1 MKNVHRIKAFK
12 GLKRFAN
19 IVSTYNGVFYLSDDV
34 YGKYTDRA
42 ALWNPSVRKIIAIPG
57 PNVTFASHGPYIH
70 SLGFG
75 FDSTTDDFKLVSV
88 VYLQDSDF
96 NFYEIPPLVEIY
108 SLRSRC
114 WRMVHNDM
122 RYAILECSTSAFLNG
137 ACNWVAPKRQKGA
150 VGGDVIVSFALG
162 EEVFGEMEVPDLF
175 ELRACYNK
183 RYRALCAK
191 PWGLQMVLSSTKYE
205 IEKFD
210 GGSSLWKAIEDNFPK
225 CMKEAEKADL
235 KERALSAIFMS
246 VTDNILREI
255 ASESSA
261 STAWKKL

>member
-19 IVSTYNGVFYLSDDV
+19 IVSTYNGVFCLSDDV

-75 FDSTTDDFKLVSV
+75 FDSTTDDF
-88 VYLQDSDF
+88 
-96 NFYEIPPLVEIY
+96 N
-108 SLRSRC
+108 LRSRC

-137 ACNWVAPKRQKGA
+137 ACNWVAPKRQKG
-150 VGGDVIVSFALG
+150 L
-162 EEVFGEMEVPDLF
+162 L
-175 ELRACYNK
+175 
-183 RYRALCAK
+183 
-191 PWGLQMVLSSTKYE
+191 
-205 IEKFD
+205 
-210 GGSSLWKAIEDNFPK
+210 
-225 CMKEAEKADL
+225 EA
-235 KERALSAIFMS
+235 M
-246 VTDNILREI
+246 
-255 ASESSA
+255 
-261 STAWKKL
+261 